1 MTRIIPNLWFD
12 TEAEEAAEF
21 YTSIFENSR
30 ILDVSRSGEGGP
42 GPAGTAMVVRWEI
55 DGQEF
60 VGINGGPIFNFTEAV
75 SLQVPCDSQ
84 EEVDKYWDALL
95 ADGGQE
101 SQCGWLKDKFGLSW
115 QITPTALGELLGDPD
130 PDKAQRAMK
139 AMLGMQKI
147 DIAELRRAAEAG

>member
-12 TEAEEAAEF
+12 TDAEEAAEF

-42 GPAGTAMVVRWEI
+42 GPAGTAMVVRFEI
-55 DGQEF
+55 DGLEF

-115 QITPTALGELLGDPD
+115 QVTPTVLGELLGDPD

-139 AMLGMQKI
+139 AMLGMQKM

>member
-1 MTRIIPNLWFD
+1 MSRITPNLWFD

-30 ILDVSRSGEGGP
+30 ILDVSRYGEGGP
-42 GPAGTAMVVRWEI
+42 GPAGTAMAVRFEI
-55 DGQEF
+55 DGMEF
-60 VGINGGPIFNFTEAV
+60 VGINGGPIFQFTEAI

-84 EEVDKYWDALL
+84 EEVDKYWVALL

-115 QITPTALGELLGDPD
+115 QITPTVLPELLGNPD

-147 DIAELRRAAEAG
+147 DIAEMRRAAEAG